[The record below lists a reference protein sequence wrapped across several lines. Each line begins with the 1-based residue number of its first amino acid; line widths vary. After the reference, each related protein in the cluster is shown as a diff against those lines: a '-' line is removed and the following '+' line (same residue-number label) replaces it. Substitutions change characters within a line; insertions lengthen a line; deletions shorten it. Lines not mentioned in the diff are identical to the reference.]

1 LGAAKSISES
11 NYFDIHL
18 SSRLSQNVPG
28 ENKIMW
34 IVRLALNKPYTFIVA
49 AILIVV
55 LGLTSIAT
63 TPTDI
68 FPNID
73 IPVVT
78 VIWSYS
84 GLSAKEMEQRVTTFS
99 EFVMAVVNDVR
110 AIDSQTVNGASV
122 IKISFQPQVRID
134 AAMSQ
139 IGAAVNSIRF
149 RMPPGVNP
157 PWILRFSA
165 ATVPVIQLSLSS
177 DSLSESELYDYGLF
191 RVRQQLSTVPGT
203 LLPAPY
209 GGVARQIMVDMD
221 QNALLAKGI
230 TPMDVTA
237 AVNAQNLTL
246 PSGTAKIG
254 TREYTVSTNSSP
266 VDALTLN
273 DVPIKTVNGSLV
285 YMRDIAHVRDGWA
298 VQQNVSRADGKPNV
312 LLSVMKTG
320 SVSTLDIVNQIKND
334 VLPTSRAAAPK
345 GLKIRELFDQSLF
358 VRASIEGVLREGI
371 IAACLTALMILL
383 FLGSWRSTLIIAVSI
398 PLSIL
403 SSIIVLSALGETMNT
418 MTLGGLALAIGIL
431 VDDATVTI
439 ENIHRHMSNQ
449 PLKEAVL
456 IGASEIAT
464 PTLVSTLTICIVF
477 VSVVFL
483 TGPAKYLF
491 TPMALAVV
499 FAMMASYVLSR
510 TLVPVLVNYLLGA
523 EHDFEGHSDVTANL
537 STKRSIFGRINQR
550 FNQGYFWVQDRYTDA
565 LRTVLRHRKPAL
577 LTSVAIMATAFLLL
591 PFVGRD
597 FFPSVDSGQIRLH
610 VRTQPGTRIE
620 TTKVLFSQVEDEIR
634 KIIPANEIG
643 LVIDNIGLSPET
655 FNYAFGDGATISSA
669 DGEILIALN
678 EKQHG
683 PSGSYVKELRSR
695 LQKQFPD
702 LTFFFQ
708 PADIVT
714 QILNFGLPSPIDV
727 QVQGYDPANYEIA
740 RHLRERVATVPGT
753 VDVHMHQVVN
763 APDLHMDID
772 RVRAAQFGLTQ
783 QDVANSIYISLS
795 SSAAVQPNFWLDP
808 KMGLTYMVAAQTPQ
822 YSIDSINALQNTPIP
837 IHTRNNRSELLGNMA
852 TLTPA
857 VLPVVVNHHNGAPVF
872 DIYANTQDSD
882 LGSVAAKVKRIV
894 KDESKNLPPGTK
906 IVVRGQVESMN
917 EAFNRLGIG
926 LAFAALLVYLLM
938 VVNYQSWRDPFIIIC
953 ALPGAFCGIV
963 WALFL
968 TQTTFN
974 VPSLMGAIMSIGV
987 ATANSILLVTFA
999 NELRATGMDPL
1010 EAAVTAGYTR
1020 LRPIIMTAF
1029 AMIIGMLP
1037 MALGLGEGGEQN
1049 APLARA
1055 VIGGLGVATFATLF
1069 FVPLMFTLIHGNNAN
1084 VQQEAA

>member
-1 LGAAKSISES
+1 
-11 NYFDIHL
+11 
-18 SSRLSQNVPG
+18 
-28 ENKIMW
+28 MW
-34 IVRLALNKPYTFIVA
+34 IVRLALNRPYTFIVA
-49 AILIVV
+49 SILILV
-55 LGLTSIAT
+55 LGFSSIAT

-84 GLSAKEMEQRVTTFS
+84 GLPAKEMEQRITTFS
-99 EFVMAVVNDVR
+99 EFVMAVVNDVK

-139 IGAAVNSIRF
+139 VGAAVNSIRF

-157 PWILRFSA
+157 PWIVRFSA
-165 ATVPVIQLSLSS
+165 STVPIIQLSLSS
-177 DSLSESELYDYGLF
+177 DTLSESEIYDYGLF
-191 RVRQQLSTVPGT
+191 RVRQQLTTVPGT
-203 LLPAPY
+203 LLPTPY
-209 GGVARQIMVDMD
+209 GGVARQIMVDLD
-221 QNALLAKGI
+221 QNALLAKGL
-230 TPMDVTA
+230 TPIDVTA
-237 AVNAQNLTL
+237 AINAQNVTL
-246 PSGTAKIG
+246 PSGTAKVG
-254 TREYTVSTNSSP
+254 SREYTVTTNSSP
-266 VDALTLN
+266 VDALMLN
-273 DVPIKTVNGSLV
+273 NVPIKTVNGSLV
-285 YMRDIAHVRDGWA
+285 YMRDIAHVRDGWS
-298 VQQNVSRADGKPNV
+298 VQQNVARANGKPAA
-312 LLSVMKTG
+312 LLTIMKTG

-345 GLKIRELFDQSLF
+345 GLKITELFDQSIF
-358 VRASIEGVLREGI
+358 VKASIAGVLREGV
-371 IAACLTALMILL
+371 IAASLTALMILL
-383 FLGSWRSTLIIAVSI
+383 FLGSWRSTLIIAISI

-403 SSIIVLSALGETMNT
+403 SSIIVLSAMGETMNT

-439 ENIHRHMSNQ
+439 ENIHRHMDGQ
-449 PLKEAVL
+449 PLREAVL

-483 TGPAKYLF
+483 TGPAKFLF

-499 FAMMASYVLSR
+499 FAMLASYLLSR
-510 TLVPVLVNYLLGA
+510 TLVPVLVNFLLGA
-523 EHDFEGHSDVTANL
+523 EHGPADGGSRGF
-537 STKRSIFGRINQR
+537 FGRISGR
-550 FNQGYFWVQDRYTDA
+550 FNDGFVWVQSRYTRA
-565 LRTVLRHRKPAL
+565 LETTLANRKPAL
-577 LTSVAIMATAFLLL
+577 IASVAIMSTAFLLL

-597 FFPSVDSGQIRLH
+597 FFPSVDAGQIKLH
-610 VRTQPGTRIE
+610 IRARAGTRIE
-620 TTKVLFSQVEDEIR
+620 TTKVVFSQVEDRIR
-634 KIIPANEIG
+634 KTIPAQETDLIM
-643 LVIDNIGLSPET
+643 DNIGLTPET

-669 DGEILIALN
+669 DGEVLIALN
-678 EKQHG
+678 KHHHPTG
-683 PSGSYVKELRSR
+683 KYVRELRSQ

-708 PADIVT
+708 PADMVT

-740 RHLRERVATVPGT
+740 RRLRSRLATVPGA
-753 VDVHMHQVVN
+753 VDVHMHQVVD
-763 APDLHMDID
+763 APDLHLDID

-783 QDVANSIYISLS
+783 QDVANSLYISLS

-808 KMGLTYMVAAQTPQ
+808 KMGITYAVAAQTPQ
-822 YSIDSINALQNTPIP
+822 HSIDSVNALQNTPIP
-837 IHTRNNRSELLGNMA
+837 IHTISNRTEVLGNMA

-857 VLPVVVNHHNGAPVF
+857 VLPVVINHHNGAPVF

-882 LGSVAAKVKRIV
+882 LGSVAAKVNRIV
-894 KDESKNLPPGTK
+894 KEESRNLPPGTK
-906 IVVRGQVESMN
+906 IIVRGQVESMN
-917 EAFNRLGIG
+917 EAFDRLGLG

-938 VVNYQSWRDPFIIIC
+938 VVNYQSWPDPFIIIC

-999 NELRATGMDPL
+999 NELRAQGADPM
-1010 EAAVTAGYTR
+1010 EAAITAGYTR
-1020 LRPIIMTAF
+1020 LRPIIMTAC
-1029 AMIIGMLP
+1029 AMIIGMVP

-1055 VIGGLGVATFATLF
+1055 VIGGLALATFATLF
-1069 FVPLMFTLIHGNNAN
+1069 FVPLMFTVIHGRNNST
-1084 VQQEAA
+1084 QQEAA

>member
-1 LGAAKSISES
+1 
-11 NYFDIHL
+11 
-18 SSRLSQNVPG
+18 
-28 ENKIMW
+28 MW
-34 IVRLALNKPYTFIVA
+34 IVRLALNRPYTFIVA
-49 AILIVV
+49 SILILV
-55 LGLTSIAT
+55 LGFSSIAT

-84 GLSAKEMEQRVTTFS
+84 GLPAKEMEQRVTTFS
-99 EFVMAVVNDVR
+99 EFVMAVVNDVKS
-110 AIDSQTVNGASV
+110 IDSQTTSGASV

-139 IGAAVNSIRF
+139 VGAAVNSIRF

-165 ATVPVIQLSLSS
+165 STVPIIQLSLSS
-177 DSLSESELYDYGLF
+177 DTLSESEIYDYGLF
-191 RVRQQLSTVPGT
+191 RVRQQLTTVPGT
-203 LLPAPY
+203 LLPTPY
-209 GGVARQIMVDMD
+209 GGVARQIMVDLD
-221 QNALLAKGI
+221 QNALLAKGL
-230 TPMDVTA
+230 TPIDVTA
-237 AVNAQNLTL
+237 AINAQNVTL
-246 PSGTAKIG
+246 PSGTAKVDS
-254 TREYTVSTNSSP
+254 REYTVSTNSSP
-266 VDALTLN
+266 VDALMLN

-285 YMRDIAHVRDGWA
+285 YMRDVAHVRDGWS
-298 VQQNVSRADGKPNV
+298 VQQNVARANGKPAA
-312 LLSVMKTG
+312 LLTIMKTG

-334 VLPTSRAAAPK
+334 VLPASRAAAPK
-345 GLKIRELFDQSLF
+345 GLKITELFDQSIF
-358 VRASIEGVLREGI
+358 VKASIAGVLREGV
-371 IAACLTALMILL
+371 IAASLTALMILL
-383 FLGSWRSTLIIAVSI
+383 FLGSWRSTLIIAISI

-403 SSIIVLSALGETMNT
+403 SSIIVLSAMGETMNT

-439 ENIHRHMSNQ
+439 ENIHRHMGEQ
-449 PLKEAVL
+449 PLHEAVL

-491 TPMALAVV
+491 TPMAFAVV
-499 FAMMASYVLSR
+499 FAMLASYVLSR
-510 TLVPVLVNYLLGA
+510 TLVPVLVNFLLGA
-523 EHDFEGHSDVTANL
+523 EHTFEGHSTVDVEKIG
-537 STKRSIFGRINQR
+537 SRSIFNRINGR
-550 FNQGYFWVQDRYTDA
+550 FNEGYLWVRDRYTQA
-565 LRTVLRHRKPAL
+565 LETVLNNRKPAL
-577 LTSVAIMATAFLLL
+577 IASIAIMSTSFLLL

-597 FFPSVDSGQIRLH
+597 FFPSVDAGQIKLH
-610 VRTQPGTRIE
+610 IRARPGTRIE
-620 TTKVLFSQVEDEIR
+620 STKVIFSHVEDQIR
-634 KIIPANEIG
+634 KTIPADETELIM
-643 LVIDNIGLSPET
+643 DNIGLTPET
-655 FNYAFGDGATISSA
+655 FNYAFGDGSTISSA
-669 DGEILIALN
+669 DGEVLISLN
-678 EKQHG
+678 EKHHG
-683 PSGSYVKELRSR
+683 PTQKYVKQLRSQ

-708 PADIVT
+708 PADMVT
-714 QILNFGLPSPIDV
+714 QILNFGLPAPIDV

-740 RHLRERVATVPGT
+740 RRLRERLATVPGA
-753 VDVHMHQVVN
+753 VDVHMHQVID
-763 APDLHMDID
+763 APDLHLDID

-783 QDVANSIYISLS
+783 QDVANSLYISLS

-808 KMGLTYMVAAQTPQ
+808 KMGITYTVAAQTPQ

-837 IHTRNNRSELLGNMA
+837 MHTLSNRTEVLGNMA

-857 VLPVVVNHHNGAPVF
+857 VLPVVINHHNGAPVF
-872 DIYANTQDSD
+872 DIFANTQDSD
-882 LGSVAAKVKRIV
+882 LGSVAAKVNRIV
-894 KDESKNLPPGTK
+894 KEESKSLPPGTK
-906 IVVRGQVESMN
+906 IIVRGQVESMN

-938 VVNYQSWRDPFIIIC
+938 VVNYQSWLDPFIIIC

-963 WALFL
+963 WALFI

-999 NELRATGMDPL
+999 NELRERGIAPL
-1010 EAAVTAGYTR
+1010 EAAVTAGSTR
-1020 LRPIIMTAF
+1020 LRPIIMTAC

-1037 MALGLGEGGEQN
+1037 MALGIGEGGEQN

-1055 VIGGLGVATFATLF
+1055 VIGGLTVATFATLF
-1069 FVPLMFTLIHGNNAN
+1069 FVPLMFTLIHGRNAST
-1084 VQQEAA
+1084 QQEAA